1 MATKKKRPSS
11 DELKGLLLE
20 GDFGAKNDDPLP
32 LTDPVSTTQ
41 MVLKLDDIIPYDKN
55 PRREKNPAYDDI
67 KASIRSKKQLNNN
80 FNVTRRPGD
89 KKFMVESGGNTRLQ
103 ILKELYQETGDE
115 VFNTVH
121 CLFVPWK
128 SEAAVLSAHLI
139 ENEMRGD
146 MTLIDKA
153 YAVQTLR
160 DELEAEQNKT
170 LSDREFTRVA
180 SDIGYKISPKHLRRF
195 QYAIKLDQMIPQVLK
210 QGLGG
215 NKIDQIKKVEKA
227 YADYCADKTEQFD
240 AIFAEVMEESDTDD
254 YWDFDE
260 VRRDL
265 DERLAEATGI
275 RENLLRLEVDAIL
288 FDRPGEVDFGAT
300 PPENNNQAQFAPINQ
315 AASSNQ
321 PDDPE
326 ITQETSASQE
336 IPDKNSQVFLDENA
350 VHYAESGLESNH
362 DMAIMKNETETPDGS
377 GDATQKEGAQKPVSK
392 VHRIHFFWE
401 KGYNLVM
408 KIGKNVGINTH
419 CIMPAKCGM
428 GFYLDRP
435 NEQLIKI
442 GFDEAEQIHFP
453 IHTPKS
459 LAWWMLVST
468 ALQLPIDQKTA
479 SMWSHTMLYQDMLFE
494 QQNGGILP
502 NELGLLVGG
511 IPYLPFDLGR
521 FMQST
526 DISDVLFTDIFRLME
541 NCRDIQKHF
550 SDEQIWAAPITSGEE

>member
-11 DELKGLLLE
+11 DELRGLLLE
-20 GDFGAKNDDPLP
+20 GNFGAKTDSLP
-32 LTDPVSTTQ
+32 ITDPVSTTQ

-55 PRREKNPAYDDI
+55 PRRERNPEYENI
-67 KASIRSKKQLNNN
+67 KESIRSKKQLNNN

-89 KKFMVESGGNTRLQ
+89 EKFMIESGGNTRLQ

-115 VFNTVH
+115 AFNTIH

-128 SEAAVLSAHLI
+128 SESAVLSAHLI

-153 YAVQTLR
+153 YAVQNLKK
-160 DELEAEQNKT
+160 ELEAEAGKKM
-170 LSDREFTRVA
+170 SDVGFTKAVKA
-180 SDIGYKISPKHLRRF
+180 LGYTISPKHLRRF
-195 QYAIKLDQMIPQVLK
+195 NYAIHLDQMIPQVLR

-215 NKIDQIKKVEKA
+215 HKIDRIKKVEKA
-227 YADYCADKTEQFD
+227 YADYCHGKTEQFEM
-240 AIFAEVMEESDTDD
+240 IFAEVMADTDTD
-254 YWDFDE
+254 EFWDFDKI
-260 VRRDL
+260 VRPEL
-265 DERLAEATGI
+265 DERLAEIIGI

-288 FDRPGEVDFGAT
+288 FDRPGEVDFSAT
-300 PPENNNQAQFAPINQ
+300 PPENSTQAQFKQINQ
-315 AASSNQ
+315 IVSES
-321 PDDPE
+321 DESE
-326 ITQETSASQE
+326 IQETSTSEKQN
-336 IPDKNSQVFLDENA
+336 IQVISDENS
-350 VHYAESGLESNH
+350 VQYTNSGIDSIH
-362 DMAIMKNETETPDGS
+362 DMAVMNDSEIPQGSEETP
-377 GDATQKEGAQKPVSK
+377 QKEAAQKPVSK
-392 VHRIHFFWE
+392 VHHIHFFWE
-401 KGYNLVM
+401 KGYNLAM

-435 NEQLIKI
+435 DEQLIEI

-453 IHTPKS
+453 IHTSKS

-468 ALQLPIDQKTA
+468 ALQLPVNKKTDA
-479 SMWSHTMLYQDMLFE
+479 MWSHTMLYQDMLFE

-511 IPYLPFDLGR
+511 IPYIPFDLGG
-521 FMQST
+521 FMQSS

-541 NCRDIQKHF
+541 NCRTIKKHF
-550 SDEQIWAAPITSGEE
+550 TDEEIWEQLEEVKQ